1 MTISPLLL
9 SATYNAGDKAGEVL
23 SYVLMFLMLIEI
35 IYVFVRYVL
44 TSNK

>member
-1 MTISPLLL
+1 MTFSPLVL
-9 SATYNAGDKAGEVL
+9 SATYNGGDKMGEVF
-23 SYVLMFLMLIEI
+23 SYVFIFLMLIEI

>member
-1 MTISPLLL
+1 MSMSPLLL
-9 SATYNAGDKAGEVL
+9 SATYNGGDKLGEVL
-23 SYVLMFLMLIEI
+23 SYVFIFLMLIEI